1 MQLLIVYGLTVVGF
15 LAIDAVWLTTMTGA
29 FYKPRLGSLLLDKP
43 DLVTAL
49 GFYLLYCGGIVGLA
63 VRPGLQSGE
72 WTEALWRGALLGLVA
87 YGTYDL
93 TNQATLKGWSVE
105 LTIVDMIWGTVLTGA
120 AASFATVATRYFTKA

>member
-1 MQLLIVYGLTVVGF
+1 MQLLIAYGLTVVGF

-87 YGTYDL
+87 YGT
-93 TNQATLKGWSVE
+93 LKGWSVE

>member
-1 MQLLIVYGLTVVGF
+1 MQLLIAYGLTITGF

-29 FYKPRLGSLLLDKP
+29 FYKPRLGALLLDKP
-43 DLVTAL
+43 DLLTAL
-49 GFYLLYCGGIVGLA
+49 GFYLLYCVGVLGLA
-63 VRPGLQSGE
+63 VRPALQSGE
-72 WTEALWRGALLGLVA
+72 WTDALWRGALLGLVA

-120 AASFATVATRYFTKA
+120 AASFATVATRWLTRG